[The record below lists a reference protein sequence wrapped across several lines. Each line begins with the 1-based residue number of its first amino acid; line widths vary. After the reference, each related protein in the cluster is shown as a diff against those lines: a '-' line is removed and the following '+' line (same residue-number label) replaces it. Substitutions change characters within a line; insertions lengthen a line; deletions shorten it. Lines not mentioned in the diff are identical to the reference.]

1 MKTPHDIASVFDGRN
16 EFASG
21 ERRIPSTRGEE
32 R

>member
-1 MKTPHDIASVFDGRN
+1 MKTPHDIASVFDGGS

-21 ERRIPSTRGEE
+21 ERRIPSTQGVE